1 VFAWVLSAFHKLGL
15 PRPPLRFFIT
25 RAILGFS
32 VWGLSVTA
40 GRLVP
45 EWPLL
50 AYAPFALG
58 LALIANYFFV
68 RLGYLSKA
76 EEERTVLLLAGRGLI
91 GRFARFLLTWPHGL
105 AGERL
110 PGA

>member
-1 VFAWVLSAFHKLGL
+1 VFFWVLNVFTKLSL

-25 RAILGFS
+25 RAILGLA

-40 GRLVP
+40 GRVIP
-45 EWPLL
+45 EWPLWG
-50 AYAPFALG
+50 YAPFALA

-68 RLGYLSKA
+68 RLGYLSKL
-76 EEERTVLLLAGRGLI
+76 EEERTVLLLAGRGLV
-91 GRFARFLLTWPHGL
+91 GRFVRFLLTWPHGL
-105 AGERL
+105 TGERL